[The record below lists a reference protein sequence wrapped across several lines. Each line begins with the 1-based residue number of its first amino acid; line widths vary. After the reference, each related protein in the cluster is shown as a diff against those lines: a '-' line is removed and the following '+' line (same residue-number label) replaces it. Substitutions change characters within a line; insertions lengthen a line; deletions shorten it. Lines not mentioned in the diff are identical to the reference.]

1 MCGKFKLSVR
11 KFFKYLSQCI
21 GVSKSRKEIIQSK
34 NWQSALLLMK
44 EDKYFWFIIHRI
56 SWKANV
62 KVNFVVINED
72 QIDAVYRK
80 KQVY

>member
-11 KFFKYLSQCI
+11 KFFKYLRQCI

-56 SWKANV
+56 SWKTNV

-80 KQVY
+80 KQVC